1 MKNGWVVK
9 LTCCFLAPLILMSCH
24 DYRDYTQPTSVY
36 GTGTY
41 HCYSQNVQTGQLFK
55 AELLNQKQSEQAAQ
69 RACLASVKTK
79 PWKIQCE
86 AMDCVF
92 R

>member
-1 MKNGWVVK
+1 MKNGRVVK
-9 LTCCFLAPLILMSCH
+9 WVCGFLMASLLTSCH
-24 DYRDYTQPTSVY
+24 DYNEYNQPTSAY

-41 HCYSQNVQTGQLFK
+41 HCYSQNVQTGRLYK
-55 AELLNQKQSEQAAQ
+55 AELLDKQQSENAAQ
-69 RACLASVKTK
+69 HSCVIAATK
-79 PWKIQCE
+79 KGECQ